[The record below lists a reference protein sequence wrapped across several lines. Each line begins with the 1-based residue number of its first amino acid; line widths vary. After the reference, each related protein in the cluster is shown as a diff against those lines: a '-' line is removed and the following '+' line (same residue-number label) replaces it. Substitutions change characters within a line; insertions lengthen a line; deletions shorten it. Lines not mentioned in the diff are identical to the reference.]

1 VHVLSVSA
9 LKGGV
14 GKTTITLGL
23 ASAALSLG
31 IKTLVVDLDPQ
42 GNASSGLGLIGDFNP
57 SAAEAVAKPKYNTIM
72 QSILASTW
80 AKGQTGLLD
89 VLVSQNRI
97 AKLNVPNPSFRALWK
112 LDELLSKVQ
121 NEYQL
126 VIIDTPPNLNALTR
140 MAWVASDRVMLVSE
154 PSINSVLGIANAVKA
169 FNEMKRQVNRQ
180 VRLFGIVI
188 NRLRPTLAEHQYRV
202 NELEQIYPELVSEI
216 TFEEKS
222 PLNQSQGAGR
232 SIHSWPGQAAAKL
245 ASNFDDLLTA
255 VMDSF
260 YTEETLRTEQV
271 RTPKDT
277 SRRALRNRETTKP
290 SKPSGRRAA
299 TKTETPKAERIEQ
312 VDTLPVSPEYQ
323 DKFQEVL
330 RQAMTEKQIKALREI
345 PKEED

>member
-1 VHVLSVSA
+1 MHVLSVSA

-31 IKTLVVDLDPQ
+31 VKTLIVDLDPQ
-42 GNASSGLGLIGDFNP
+42 ANASNGLGLIGDYDP
-57 SAAEAVAKPKYNTIM
+57 SAAEAIKKPRHSIIM
-72 QSILASTW
+72 KSILASTW

-97 AKLNVPNPSFRALWK
+97 AKLNIPNPNFRTLWK

-121 NEYQL
+121 DDYQL
-126 VIIDTPPNLNALTR
+126 VIIDTPPNINALTR

-154 PSINSVLGIANAVKA
+154 PSINSVIGIATATKA
-169 FNEMKRQVNRQ
+169 FNELRRQVNRQ
-180 VRLFGIVI
+180 VRLFGIVV

-202 NELEQIYPELVSEI
+202 NELQEIYPDLVSEI
-216 TFEEKS
+216 VFEEKS

-245 ASNFDDLLTA
+245 AGSFDELLKA
-255 VMDSF
+255 VLDSF
-260 YTEETLRTEQV
+260 NSDETLRSEAV
-271 RTPKDT
+271 RVGRDTPRK
-277 SRRALRNRETTKP
+277 SQRNR
-290 SKPSGRRAA
+290 
-299 TKTETPKAERIEQ
+299 KAGRIEKPNEPKSSEKQ
-312 VDTLPVSPEYQ
+312 EKPQPERVELVETLPVSAEYEE
-323 DKFQEVL
+323 KFQEL
-330 RQAMTEKQIKALREI
+330 LKQTMTEKQIKALKEI